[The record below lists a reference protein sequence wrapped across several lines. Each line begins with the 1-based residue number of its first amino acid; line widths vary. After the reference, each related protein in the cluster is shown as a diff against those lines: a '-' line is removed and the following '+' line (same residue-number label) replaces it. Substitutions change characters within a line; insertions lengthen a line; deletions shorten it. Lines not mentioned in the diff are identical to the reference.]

1 MVHFFDLQTNAPNLY
16 DHKDLFIQSILD
28 TIEMLI
34 KAGFFSFLVGIV
46 FGVILIITKK
56 GGIKENT
63 VVNWLIS
70 QVINFIR
77 ALPFIILLV
86 LIKPITYFIMGT
98 TIQVRGVIFPLI
110 VGCSPFFI
118 RQVEAALSDVDPGLI
133 EAAQS
138 MGLSTF
144 EIITKV
150 YLRESIPA
158 LARAVSITLISL
170 LGLTTMGGAVGGGG
184 IGDMVIT
191 YGNNRNMYDITLA
204 AIPVILIIVLV
215 IEIISKYVIKKTTH

>member
-34 KAGFFSFLVGIV
+34 KVGFFSFLVGIV

>member
-77 ALPFIILLV
+77 ALPFIILLA

>member
-1 MVHFFDLQTNAPNLY
+1 MFDYEKT
-16 DHKDLFIQSILD
+16 DLFLLRAEEISN
-28 TIEMLI
+28 
-34 KAGFFSFLVGIV
+34 
-46 FGVILIITKK
+46 TK
-56 GGIKENT
+56 
-63 VVNWLIS
+63 
-70 QVINFIR
+70 
-77 ALPFIILLV
+77 
-86 LIKPITYFIMGT
+86 T
-98 TIQVRGVIFPLI
+98 TDD
-110 VGCSPFFI
+110 
-118 RQVEAALSDVDPGLI
+118 A
-133 EAAQS
+133 
-138 MGLSTF
+138 F